1 VLRLKELVKMDD
13 QTIDYKKKMTGKN
26 NGIQLKSSLVCGVI
40 VSCAGLGKLMREMMA
55 KMKSEAERRVTL
67 ETEVEELKAQLAE
80 KEEENNLALA
90 NYKQNSNKI
99 MSEMVSKVGNVV
111 LLEGLCNRILSDKS

>member
-1 VLRLKELVKMDD
+1 
-13 QTIDYKKKMTGKN
+13 
-26 NGIQLKSSLVCGVI
+26 
-40 VSCAGLGKLMREMMA
+40 MREMMA

-99 MSEMVSKVGNVV
+99 MSEMVSKVGNVI